1 MLYLYTYTY
10 IYIYMQHMIDHA
22 NSPGVFD
29 VPKNLNALPL
39 GDGPMDPK
47 KRCRMWPYILLGFK
61 RIPMENHL

>member
-1 MLYLYTYTY
+1 
-10 IYIYMQHMIDHA
+10 MQHMIDHA